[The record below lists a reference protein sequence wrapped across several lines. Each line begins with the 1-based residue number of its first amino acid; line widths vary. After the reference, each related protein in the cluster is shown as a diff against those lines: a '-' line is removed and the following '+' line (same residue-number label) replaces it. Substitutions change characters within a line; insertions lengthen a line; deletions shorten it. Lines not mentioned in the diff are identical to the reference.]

1 MPDKALMKGA
11 IKKSEGHRR
20 YNMNNTVKDLSKE
33 TKKSSGNGKEQKKP
47 VDRKPVSGKD
57 EAKKPGFK
65 IEPEVVKL
73 EPKPL
78 TMDEKLQK
86 LTDLNDL
93 VEKRGR
99 LTVSKSKLNSFDLK
113 KEDHSTSI
121 TLRDQ
126 SGNMFV
132 TSNTA
137 AVNAFISSTRQVIQD
152 ELDNV
157 ENKIQF

>member
-1 MPDKALMKGA
+1 
-11 IKKSEGHRR
+11 
-20 YNMNNTVKDLSKE
+20 MNNAVKDLSKE
-33 TKKSSGNGKEQKKP
+33 TKKSSGNGKDQKKP
-47 VDRKPVSGKD
+47 VDRKLVSRKD
-57 EAKKPGFK
+57 ESKPGFK
-65 IEPEVVKL
+65 IEPAVVKA

-93 VEKRGR
+93 VEKRAR

-137 AVNAFISSTRQVIQD
+137 AVNAFISSTRQVIKD